1 MILYLQI
8 FITIFFF
15 FLHNGSRSKIYETK
29 LAVKPVLRKNIFFFA
44 FFVQFSRKSSVMDVQ
59 YMV

>member
-15 FLHNGSRSKIYETK
+15 FLHNGSRSKVYETK
-29 LAVKPVLRKNIFFFA
+29 LAVKPVLRKNFFFLLSLCSSLE
-44 FFVQFSRKSSVMDVQ
+44 SRL
-59 YMV
+59 

>member
-29 LAVKPVLRKNIFFFA
+29 LAVKPVLRKNIFFA
-44 FFVQFSRKSSVMDVQ
+44 FFVQFSRKLSVMDVQ